1 MSNSDQP
8 AGVAVDRGVRPLRWL
23 CQSCDWTGSDAEL
36 LRAPSPFAADDT
48 IVGCPK
54 CKAVEDIANAC
65 DSPGIVRLERPVMAP
80 APKRVLSICTGMG
93 LMDRAFMDAGFDV
106 EPGCEIDREKRE
118 MHAKLCGGKPHLC
131 DDLKDLPNTLNWL
144 WPGREYVGIIGGP
157 SCQAH
162 SKLRAMRAPKF
173 PDLTP
178 LVRTLLNDVNP
189 EWYLFENVVPIEI
202 PGAVHTR
209 CNAMHYYQP
218 HQSRSR
224 WFTHSPNVVPP
235 KPVYS
240 GNVDDLMAYS
250 VVAGRIYGPKR
261 GAKLQGYPAAADL
274 PFPCVQLQHG
284 LADAVPYPLA
294 LAWAESIKRHN
305 AKLAGTQR
313 EDHT

>member
-1 MSNSDQP
+1 MTGATMLEDEP
-8 AGVAVDRGVRPLRWL
+8 PLTAGHCPVD
-23 CQSCDWTGSDAEL
+23 
-36 LRAPSPFAADDT
+36 
-48 IVGCPK
+48 
-54 CKAVEDIANAC
+54 
-65 DSPGIVRLERPVMAP
+65 RPVMAH
-80 APKRVLSICTGMG
+80 ATERRMRVLSICTGMG
-93 LMDRAFMDAGFDV
+93 LLDRAFMDAGFDV
-106 EPGCEIDREKRE
+106 VPGCEIDPQKRAMYE
-118 MHAKLCGGKPHLC
+118 VLCAGSDYMGPFQPTHLVH
-131 DDLKDLPNTLNWL
+131 DLADLPAALS
-144 WPGREYVGIIGGP
+144 GRNYCAPHFDGIIGGP
-157 SCQAH
+157 SCQSH
-162 SKLRAMRAPKF
+162 SKLRAIRDPKF

-178 LVRTLLNDVNP
+178 LVQSLLTCVNP
-189 EWYLFENVVPIEI
+189 GWFMFENVVPIDI

-224 WFTHSPNVVPP
+224 WFTHSPNIKPP
-235 KPVYS
+235 QPVYR

-305 AKLAGTQR
+305 VRGNAGAVGDSR
-313 EDHT
+313 